1 LIGSD
6 VNELGGQCLRRFCE
20 REWAKMGG
28 AWLAQAWVGMLQAT
42 RLLRL
47 DRLEL
52 METAI

>member
-1 LIGSD
+1 MFPGALRAR
-6 VNELGGQCLRRFCE
+6 VGQDGRD
-20 REWAKMGG
+20 
-28 AWLAQAWVGMLQAT
+28 WLAEAWVGVLQAT